1 MKKPTTRKQIAEN
14 KEKGRPSRY
23 SAALAERICDH
34 IRCGCSLR
42 RAAGKEGIPQP
53 TVMNWARTNEAFSNQ
68 YARACEVRLSA
79 LEDKLLDLMEDGHQV
94 AGCGLIGGNLLN
106 AVKLEVETIKWML
119 AKLMP
124 KKYGDRKAVELTGAN
139 GGPVEMITD
148 QDEVRIASVM
158 DRIYAIRRK
167 RDEEDHGG
175 TV

>member
-1 MKKPTTRKQIAEN
+1 MKKQTTSKQTAE
-14 KEKGRPSRY
+14 KREKGRPSRY
-23 SAALAERICDH
+23 SATLAERICDH

-42 RAAGKEGIPQP
+42 RAAKKEGIPQP
-53 TVMNWARTNEAFSNQ
+53 TVMNWARDNEAFSNQ
-68 YARACEVRLSA
+68 YARACEERLAA
-79 LEDKLLDLMEDGHQV
+79 LEDKLLDLMEDGHQA

-139 GGPVEMITD
+139 GGPVESLVVG
-148 QDEVRIASVM
+148 DEARIASLL
-158 DRIYAIRRK
+158 DRLDAIRKQRQA
-167 RDEEDHGG
+167 EEDGG